1 MSSNLK
7 LLRSPLGP
15 GVRPLSALAALA
27 LLPTLAAPSSALAQ
41 SSQGVIRISGSSTVF
56 PITAEAIRRF
66 RQSSAGRDVRFELK
80 ETGTT
85 AGFRA
90 FCSGAVAIS
99 NASRPINSQE
109 LKACEAR
116 GIRFIELPIAFDALT
131 VAVNPR
137 NTWATEVSPAELGR
151 LWNRRAQGRIK
162 TWNQVNSAWPARPI
176 TLCGPD
182 KDSGTFDYFNK
193 AVSGQ
198 ADNSRS
204 DYTSSEDDNVLVK
217 CVANNLQ
224 ALGYFGYS
232 YYAANRNR
240 IRSLAVKGP
249 KGAVR
254 PSFETVQKERY
265 LPFSRPLFL
274 YINNEHLL
282 KRPELQRF
290 VTAFVRQGPEIVK
303 AAGAI
308 PLPETTYRLVE
319 TKLYRHVLGSSFAG
333 DLPVG
338 LTVGQALGRSFQQ
351 LKRPLPR

>member
-1 MSSNLK
+1 MGSTVT
-7 LLRSPLGP
+7 LLRLPRGLWIC
-15 GVRPLSALAALA
+15 LLAALA
-27 LLPTLAAPSSALAQ
+27 PLPTLGTSGPALGQ
-41 SSQGVIRISGSSTVF
+41 SSKGVIRISGSSTVF
-56 PITAEAIRRF
+56 PITAEASRRF
-66 RQSSAGRDVRFELK
+66 RQSPPGRDVRFELK

-85 AGFRA
+85 GGFRA

-109 LKACEAR
+109 LKACAAK

-137 NTWATEVSPAELGR
+137 NSWARTISPRELGR
-151 LWNRRAQGRIK
+151 LWNRSAQGRIMR
-162 TWNQVNSAWPARPI
+162 WNQVNSAWPARPI

-193 AVSGQ
+193 AVNGN
-198 ADNSRS
+198 ATNSRS
-204 DYTSSEDDNVLVK
+204 DYSSSEDDNVLVN
-217 CVANNLQ
+217 CVANDLQ

-274 YINNEHLL
+274 YINNEQLQE
-282 KRPELQRF
+282 RTELQRF
-290 VTAFVRQGPEIVK
+290 VTAFVRQGRRIVK

-308 PLPETTYRLVE
+308 PLTESTYLLVE
-319 TKLYRHVLGSSFAG
+319 TKLYRHVLGSSFSG